1 MYKRQKVVRA
11 ARSHWTEEYQEY
23 TDPHGKPFFW
33 LTGRIINE
41 EPENADT
48 DLYWLDRHFA
58 TIVPARADQNAT
70 DAINDISSLLNL

>member
-1 MYKRQKVVRA
+1 MVRA

-48 DLYWLDRHFA
+48 DLYWLHRHFA